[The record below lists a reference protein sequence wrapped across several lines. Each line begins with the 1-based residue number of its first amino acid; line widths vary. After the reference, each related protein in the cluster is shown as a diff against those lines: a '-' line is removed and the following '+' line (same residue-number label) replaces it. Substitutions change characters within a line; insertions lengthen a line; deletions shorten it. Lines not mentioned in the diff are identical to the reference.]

1 MKTTWFGC
9 FLTGICAAI
18 FLTFAATHSV
28 QASPQSERLIRDGLI
43 KLQAGDI
50 VAAGELLTEA
60 VNADPNDGK
69 AAFYLGVALNRAG
82 QHGLALAAFQRMW
95 DLKVTHRDLG
105 FEAGWAA
112 VARGQYQTAI
122 TLLEPYV
129 ETNPDHAKAW
139 EFLGR
144 AYLGTGQ
151 LDEAEAA
158 LEQALALDVTLK
170 PSVLFTLGNIAALR
184 NDNAGAAQALND
196 IVQYAPNSPLGTVLR
211 SYAPRREP
219 SKPWFVSGEV
229 SGGRNGNVI
238 GLPDGALLPP
248 DISSKS
254 SEFVTVQLG
263 GGYQWSVAP
272 LTAVTAG
279 YDLATTFYN
288 DVDGFD
294 SASHTGY
301 VAVNHRLRE
310 DLVVGARLS
319 TTFSTQES
327 DLAIRQF
334 QLSPSL
340 TYRWDN
346 ANYTDFS
353 VSFAHSDFIDSPFT
367 PFIDRDSFTSTF
379 SGIHN
384 MRVDA
389 VRTDLRVGM
398 FHQINNAKGSDFD
411 FKGTGAIVSART
423 QLPLELEGTVSFSS
437 AINRY
442 DNLNSLAGAG
452 FSFERRDVVRQY
464 ALGVSRAV
472 TLMDNRRISVFALF
486 SETDNSSNITF
497 FEYDQKIISAG
508 VRARF

>member
-1 MKTTWFGC
+1 M
-9 FLTGICAAI
+9 
-18 FLTFAATHSV
+18 
-28 QASPQSERLIRDGLI
+28 
-43 KLQAGDI
+43 
-50 VAAGELLTEA
+50 
-60 VNADPNDGK
+60 
-69 AAFYLGVALNRAG
+69 
-82 QHGLALAAFQRMW
+82 
-95 DLKVTHRDLG
+95 
-105 FEAGWAA
+105 
-112 VARGQYQTAI
+112 
-122 TLLEPYV
+122 
-129 ETNPDHAKAW
+129 
-139 EFLGR
+139 
-144 AYLGTGQ
+144 
-151 LDEAEAA
+151 
-158 LEQALALDVTLK
+158 
-170 PSVLFTLGNIAALR
+170 
-184 NDNAGAAQALND
+184 
-196 IVQYAPNSPLGTVLR
+196 LR
-211 SYAPRREP
+211 SYAPRP
-219 SKPWFVSGEV
+219 APPKPWFVSGEV
-229 SGGRNGNVI
+229 SAGRNGNVI

-263 GGYQWSVAP
+263 GGYQWRVNP

-279 YDLATTFYN
+279 YDLAATFYN

-294 SASHTGY
+294 AASHTGY
-301 VAVNHRLRE
+301 VAVSHRLRE
-310 DLVVGARLS
+310 DLVVGGRFS
-319 TTFSTQES
+319 TTLSTQES

-353 VSFAHSDFIDSPFT
+353 LSFAHSDFIDSAFT
-367 PFIDRDSFTSTF
+367 PFIDRDSFTSTV

-389 VRTDLRVGM
+389 VRTDLRIGM

-411 FKGTGAIVSART
+411 FKGTGAIVAART
-423 QLPLELEGTVSFSS
+423 QLPLELEGTASVSG

-452 FSFERRDVVRQY
+452 FSFERTDVVKQL

-472 TLMDNRRISVFALF
+472 TLMDNRRVSVFGLF
-486 SETDNSSNITF
+486 TDTINGSNITF